1 MYQGCVNFPGNP
13 NMESRLETTEEASRY
28 PLTLRDLKVDGTKV
42 SPGGAEKCLVIR
54 RASLY
59 LVVRNSGG

>member
-1 MYQGCVNFPGNP
+1 MSKILHYISKSLYRMYQGCVNFPGNP

-42 SPGGAEKCLVIR
+42 SPGGL
-54 RASLY
+54 
-59 LVVRNSGG
+59 RNV